1 MISPTPPSTSIRL
14 KKRPSPT
21 KSPTMRWRLRRA
33 QGRRK
38 PGTTHLEPVLVYLS
52 APVDEI
58 LSAAIWQPSLIRPVR
73 WQKASKACAR
83 PDCNSRSQEG
93 EAMLEII
100 IILCMVAGI
109 VWIIRKV
116 WAEDRALDDAALDQ
130 AWRIVLDD
138 PNYVDRR
145 RHEERKRIVDKAGA
159 VAANR

>member
-1 MISPTPPSTSIRL
+1 
-14 KKRPSPT
+14 
-21 KSPTMRWRLRRA
+21 
-33 QGRRK
+33 
-38 PGTTHLEPVLVYLS
+38 
-52 APVDEI
+52 
-58 LSAAIWQPSLIRPVR
+58 
-73 WQKASKACAR
+73 
-83 PDCNSRSQEG
+83 
-93 EAMLEII
+93 MLEII